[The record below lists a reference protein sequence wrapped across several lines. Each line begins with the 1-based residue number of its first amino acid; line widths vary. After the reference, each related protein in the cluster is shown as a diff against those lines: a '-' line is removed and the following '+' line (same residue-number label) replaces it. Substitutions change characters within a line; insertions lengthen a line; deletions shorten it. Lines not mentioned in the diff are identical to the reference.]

1 MIVYNLFIYNV
12 KVVNL
17 INMLLD
23 VDFNYKSYPWFII
36 I

>member
-23 VDFNYKSYPWFII
+23 VEFNYKSYP
-36 I
+36 